1 MSMASKATKRA
12 AARNKVPDYLSMK
25 DDGTRWV
32 VVDLEGVPVYISD
45 KGTTKPIADHLSRGL
60 LQSTKVIQI

>member
-1 MSMASKATKRA
+1 MASKSSKRA

-32 VVDLEGVPVYISD
+32 VVDNTGKPVYLS
-45 KGTTKPIADHLSRGL
+45 KEGTTKPIADHLSRGL
-60 LQSTKVIQI
+60 LQPTEVKQINE